1 MLLLNSEYA
10 ENEMHLAESTLGSIM
25 NAYDITFADLN
36 NLTEQQAQIFT
47 DAGIQLG
54 NSWGETIA
62 NMTQSN
68 RDHMK
73 ALVEGYSGEGGV
85 TSVITTEFGKIG
97 EAAKNY
103 ESKVN
108 EVSKNVNQNL
118 DSVKNKT
125 EAIKNE
131 TNKVIQ
137 AMDDEFRKIK
147 NDILPAY
154 DSLIS
159 KYDTMIQKIKAYIT
173 ELNQAI
179 QKNKDLAN
187 TPAPSTPTTKPSNSN
202 TSTSKP
208 STSTTTRKPGVGD
221 IVRSVPG
228 TWYSDSYSGAPIGT
242 PSKWAKEFKITQ
254 HKTDGRP
261 RPYHI
266 QGTNGGT
273 GSGWV
278 EWVGFKSGGY
288 TGDWSKTGGLDGIGG
303 KAAIL
308 HQKEMV
314 LNAQDTENMLKAVE
328 MVRDYTDLL
337 NKPLPTSS
345 LNTSETIEQTVN
357 INADFSGV
365 RNSSEIETAFENLVN
380 KAIQYTRKN

>member
-1 MLLLNSEYA
+1 
-10 ENEMHLAESTLGSIM
+10 
-25 NAYDITFADLN
+25 
-36 NLTEQQAQIFT
+36 
-47 DAGIQLG
+47 
-54 NSWGETIA
+54 
-62 NMTQSN
+62 MTQSN
-68 RDHMK
+68 NDHIK

-85 TSVITTEFGKIG
+85 TSVITTEFGKIN

-118 DSVKNKT
+118 DSVKDKT
-125 EAIKNE
+125 EAVKDE

-137 AMDDEFRKIK
+137 AMDDEFKKIK
-147 NDILPAY
+147 NDVLPAY
-154 DSLIS
+154 DSLIG
-159 KYDTMIQKIKAYIT
+159 KYDIMIQKIKAYID
-173 ELNQAI
+173 ELNKAI

-187 TPAPSTPTTKPSNSN
+187 TPTPSAPTTKPSNSN
-202 TSTSKP
+202 TSASKP
-208 STSTTTRKPGVGD
+208 STPAPAPSKKPGVGD
-221 IVRSVPG
+221 IVRNVPN
-228 TWYSDSYSGAPIGT
+228 TWYSDSYAGAPIGT
-242 PSKWAKEFKITQ
+242 PKKWAKEFKVT
-254 HKTDGRP
+254 HYKTDGRP

-266 QGTNGGT
+266 QGVNGGT

-337 NKPLPTSS
+337 NKPLPTSN

>member
-1 MLLLNSEYA
+1 
-10 ENEMHLAESTLGSIM
+10 
-25 NAYDITFADLN
+25 
-36 NLTEQQAQIFT
+36 
-47 DAGIQLG
+47 
-54 NSWGETIA
+54 
-62 NMTQSN
+62 
-68 RDHMK
+68 MK
-73 ALVEGYSGEGGV
+73 
-85 TSVITTEFGKIG
+85 
-97 EAAKNY
+97 
-103 ESKVN
+103 
-108 EVSKNVNQNL
+108 
-118 DSVKNKT
+118 DKT
-125 EAIKNE
+125 EAVKDE

-137 AMDDEFRKIK
+137 AMDDEFKKIK
-147 NDILPAY
+147 NDVLPAY
-154 DSLIS
+154 DSLIG
-159 KYDTMIQKIKAYIT
+159 KYDIMIQKIKAYID
-173 ELNQAI
+173 ELNKAI

-187 TPAPSTPTTKPSNSN
+187 TPTPTAPTTKPSNSN
-202 TSTSKP
+202 SNASASKP
-208 STSTTTRKPGVGD
+208 STSTNNTNRKPGVGD
-221 IVRSVPG
+221 IVRSVPN
-228 TWYSDSYSGAPIGT
+228 TWYSDSYSGAPIGK
-242 PSKWAKEFKITQ
+242 PSKWAKEFKVTQ
-254 HKTDGRP
+254 HREGRP

-266 QGTNGGT
+266 QGVNGGT